1 MAASCKEQCREDTPP
16 SAKERKYSTVGSRP
30 ANIVK
35 DDSFEA
41 LRKIGRPSTVLPSP
55 RQVGGDVH
63 TAFQASKNIPA
74 NSASPPTPG
83 QVPIIGPSSLGQ
95 CIQLSFLLDVSHTGK
110 SLALAFTQCWRSTIL
125 AFIGDNTT
133 SNDKVLGR
141 INKAF
146 DPSFRT
152 RCFNHTLQFS
162 AIALMKFK
170 EPRRGTQRR
179 IQRATCSTPTY
190 I

>member
-35 DDSFEA
+35 DDSFEV
-41 LRKIGRPSTVLPSP
+41 LRKTGRPSTGIATLL
-55 RQVGGDVH
+55 QEY
-63 TAFQASKNIPA
+63 
-74 NSASPPTPG
+74 PG
-83 QVPIIGPSSLGQ
+83 
-95 CIQLSFLLDVSHTGK
+95 QLSFTTDTWTSPNHRAIVAWTSHTGK
-110 SLALAFTQCWRSTIL
+110 SLALALTQCWRSTIL
-125 AFIGDNTT
+125 AFIGDNAT